1 MVISK
6 NRFASQVVYHLVI
19 WFGMKYSRAERAGH
33 AARRSLCWVSRLVCQ
48 AHRSSCAKHSSEPV
62 GVYAHNLM
70 LIHFDKHKY
79 VSSYCIGVMVGTVKL
94 LASDGYLI
102 NTELWHTY
110 AWVLRWR
117 IAKHDWMYINC
128 ASSVYECILR
138 VYLTNTMHAYT
149 QIWQFAYILNTPQ
162 RPISGF
168 GFGNLTT

>member
-6 NRFASQVVYHLVI
+6 NRIASQVVCHLVI
-19 WFGMKYSRAERAGH
+19 WFGTKYSRAERDGH

-70 LIHFDKHKY
+70 LIHFDQHKY

-117 IAKHDWMYINC
+117 TVEHDWMYILIMRRVYT
-128 ASSVYECILR
+128 SVYSVSIRLTLR
-138 VYLTNTMHAYT
+138 WAKLYSL
-149 QIWQFAYILNTPQ
+149 Q
-162 RPISGF
+162 
-168 GFGNLTT
+168 